1 MFGKILNF
9 RFPSVSEAKL
19 AASFCSEKFGSKISD
34 YNIIG
39 LNIFISQLGDL
50 NVSIKFE
57 NSNAL
62 NKFETNYEEIISELK
77 KSLADYLNNGGRKI
91 KLWTDE
97 ENFCEVF
104 FDNDKHFENLN
115 TLDDLKNEK
124 KWFTYVSQDPDCGL

>member
-62 NKFETNYEEIISELK
+62 NKFETNYEEIISDLK
-77 KSLADYLNNGGRKI
+77 KSFTNIHNKDDNYKFTFFSSYNWRKDCKKYKG
-91 KLWTDE
+91 KLVSY
-97 ENFCEVF
+97 FCKIIF
-104 FDNDKHFENLN
+104 SIRKN
-115 TLDDLKNEK
+115 LKNR
-124 KWFTYVSQDPDCGL
+124 

>member
-50 NVSIKFE
+50 NISIKFE

-62 NKFETNYEEIISELK
+62 NKFETNYEEIISDLK
-77 KSLADYLNNGGRKI
+77 KSLAFKENNFVGVCAYTYEKEAT
-91 KLWTDE
+91 LT
-97 ENFCEVF
+97 EN
-104 FDNDKHFENLN
+104 
-115 TLDDLKNEK
+115 
-124 KWFTYVSQDPDCGL
+124 

>member
-19 AASFCSEKFGSKISD
+19 AASFCSENFGSKISD

-57 NSNAL
+57 NSNSL
-62 NKFETNYEEIISELK
+62 NKFETDYEDIISDLK
-77 KSLADYLNNGGRKI
+77 KSLAFKENNFVGVC
-91 KLWTDE
+91 T
-97 ENFCEVF
+97 
-104 FDNDKHFENLN
+104 
-115 TLDDLKNEK
+115 
-124 KWFTYVSQDPDCGL
+124 FTYEKEAASTEM